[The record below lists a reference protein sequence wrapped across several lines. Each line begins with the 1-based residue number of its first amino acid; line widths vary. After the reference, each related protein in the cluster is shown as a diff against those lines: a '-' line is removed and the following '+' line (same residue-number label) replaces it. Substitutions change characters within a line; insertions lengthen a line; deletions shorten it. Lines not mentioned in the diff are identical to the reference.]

1 MINVPNGWATTNFG
15 SLLTQ
20 ILGGGTPSKSVST
33 YFEGSVPFM
42 TVKDMTERFPIDTVD
57 HISEEAIQNS
67 PTTIVP
73 ADTLIV
79 ATRMSLGKIVRP
91 KFQTAINQDLKAIFL
106 TDGIDKTFIEHWW
119 RYRSSFIQALGTGTT
134 VKGIRLEDIR
144 TLSINLAPLNE
155 QKRIADKLDA
165 LLSRVDACRERLDH
179 VPQILKRFRQA
190 VLSAATSGVL
200 TEEWREKKDRQFDWK
215 TYSGAQVFP
224 FITSGSRGW
233 AAYYADSGS
242 KFLRVGNLDH
252 DTIKLDLSQIQHV
265 SPPLGAEGV
274 RTRVKVGDILI
285 SITADVGM
293 IGFISK
299 DIGEAYINQHLCL
312 ARQNGSYV
320 GAYLAY
326 YLASPTGGLQQ
337 LTAAQRGV
345 TKAGLTLGDI
355 RNLMINIPEED
366 EQTEIVRS
374 VEQLF
379 SFVDQIEQRV
389 NGAQSRVS
397 HITQSILAKAFRGEL
412 TAEWREQNPDLI
424 SGENSAEALIVR
436 IKAEKVEA
444 VRVKKTNR
452 KSVNTKAGKNMKP
465 KMIIPVAVALKAAGT
480 PLAAQA
486 LLTQSG
492 YSSDATTEDLERF
505 FLDIREQLKL
515 GSILRER
522 SGDEDIFALNK

>member
-1 MINVPNGWATTNFG
+1 MSNVPNGWATTNFG

-67 PTTIVP
+67 ATTVVP

-79 ATRMSLGKIVRP
+79 ATRMSLGKVVRP
-91 KFQTAINQDLKAIFL
+91 KFKTAINQDLKAIFL
-106 TDGIDKTFIEHWW
+106 TDGVNKTFIEHWW
-119 RYRSSFIQALGTGTT
+119 RYRSSFIQDLGTGTT

-144 TLSINLAPLNE
+144 ALSINLAPLNE

-215 TYSGAQVFP
+215 TTSGAQVFP

-252 DTIKLDLSQIQHV
+252 DTIKLDLSHIQHV

-274 RTRVKVGDILI
+274 RTKVKVGDILI

-293 IGFISK
+293 IGFISE

-355 RNLMINIPEED
+355 RNLMIDIPEKD
-366 EQTEIVRS
+366 EQTEIVRR
-374 VEQLF
+374 VETL
-379 SFVDQIEQRV
+379 
-389 NGAQSRVS
+389 
-397 HITQSILAKAFRGEL
+397 LAFADRLEARYVAGYDHVERLTPALLDKAFRGEL
-412 TAEWREQNPDLI
+412 VPQDANDEPAKKLLERIQAAKSNELTKPKRKA
-424 SGENSAEALIVR
+424 SGRKPMTMKITTETVKKAIQQMPQDRFSFEELREALP
-436 IKAEKVEA
+436 ADYE
-444 VRVKKTNR
+444 
-452 KSVNTKAGKNMKP
+452 S
-465 KMIIPVAVALKAAGT
+465 LKDAIFE
-480 PLAAQA
+480 
-486 LLTQSG
+486 LLTEAEILSQFFDPGTKSI
-492 YSSDATTEDLERF
+492 RF
-505 FLDIREQLKL
+505 K
-515 GSILRER
+515 R
-522 SGDEDIFALNK
+522 SLL